1 MRIRAFFL
9 PVALLFAA
17 AALPA
22 LTLDEDGLPETEA
35 AEDLAQDGAVSP
47 PAKAAWFHRAAGGG
61 ETKIG
66 ADTVRLAGG
75 ESVTASVA
83 ADEKAHG
90 FDLAF
95 RAHGTGSLKVSMK
108 AATAY
113 GDKPILGR
121 ESVSSALIPQH
132 RPYRFHSQPLPL
144 GASACEVEIT
154 VEGEAELTALEL
166 VRLDKAPPKITE
178 INRSQ
183 EALPPGYLMAREPP
197 AGQGRADLA
206 PYADC
211 VATETFEARLRAPVD
226 GSLGT
231 HQRGAFRLDF
241 PASVAIDEVAVTLPQ
256 AEILVYADCDGDGT
270 FERPVVEIAG
280 APAFG
285 TWSDMPEYV
294 WYVKKLEKTLSVKS
308 LFVPTGAWE
317 IRVFGDAAQ
326 CAKLPPRPQLPRRPA
341 LALGARKEAPVP
353 VEKDRLRFGFTL
365 EPWMF
370 GSQRV
375 FSEALKTGEPPQ
387 PVSEWPEWKGL
398 VRDFEYYGAN
408 FALLFPPS
416 TFVMPPDAGKGRGSY
431 PFPLLWPSKVWYL
444 NQTNDVLSS
453 FNDACHAAGIESFV
467 IPREWS
473 FADGKTERPKQV
485 VLAEEIAERGAD
497 GVPVCVD
504 EHAFGFGLA
513 NFGDTLDFRSRYL
526 AKAADMA
533 GWMAQIKEVAAK
545 ANPNALTFG
554 GYAGCDHY
562 RRRYECV
569 SGCDLWGFEGK
580 VDVIGGDGTYYGV
593 GVGDSA
599 PLGTYVPAVETAVQ
613 LACTPKRLSM
623 ATLNCNW
630 GTKWIGEEKRLRN
643 PLVYDDYPSTA
654 FKAGPLVT
662 FFNKGTYANFWRHN
676 FIFENGGPVC
686 REATAV
692 GGRLVKLLSAWGGK
706 KATIPKDV
714 LVLRSRTS
722 EDWWSLAHHD
732 DARSRELGFTLF
744 FWTAARLCENAVP
757 FEIYPMH
764 RPETW
769 RDIAKNY
776 KAIILP
782 FAYAVSDEE
791 ATALKAAADAGVR
804 ILAPGAYPLGT
815 VDALGVARSAA
826 PALNGVPLERLPFE
840 AKGGNSTSALA
851 AAFGAQLRKTLDA
864 RGGPSLTLAHE
875 PDHDVQAYR
884 LDAPDGAALIL
895 VVNWSE
901 RDTEADISVAL
912 PFADGTLEIATED
925 GLYDAPFAPSIR
937 LALPREAVRLLR
949 FGPRRLAASGA
960 AKPLPLAAGRARSAA
975 LADHSPIA
983 PPMVSASA
991 AYATPSA
998 EDNAGQF
1005 AQNGYHPSC
1014 RCFEFVCHNPCM
1026 VHGSKT
1032 KATTFNPTS
1041 WHPYWM
1047 LVSFNNA
1054 RSRRKPEMIAQYPPW
1069 DGTAGTATARP

>member
-9 PVALLFAA
+9 PVALLFVA

-35 AEDLAQDGAVSP
+35 AEDLVQDGAVSP

-83 ADEKAHG
+83 ADEKAPG

-95 RAHGTGSLKVSMK
+95 RAHGTGRVKVSMK

-113 GDKPILGR
+113 GDKPLLGR

-183 EALPPGYLMAREPP
+183 ETLPPGYLMAREPP
-197 AGQGRADLA
+197 AGQGRANLA

-241 PASVAIDEVAVTLPQ
+241 PASVAIDEVAITLPQ

-294 WYVKKLEKTLSVKS
+294 WYVKKLEKPLSVKS

-317 IRVFGDAAQ
+317 IRVFGDASQ
-326 CAKLPPRPQLPRRPA
+326 IAKLPARKTLPPRPA
-341 LALGARKEAPVP
+341 LVLGGRKDYPVP
-353 VEKDRLRFGFTL
+353 ADADRLRFGFTL

-370 GSQRV
+370 GAQSH
-375 FSEALKTGEPPQ
+375 FAKAFETGEPPP
-387 PVSEWPEWKGL
+387 PVAQWPEWKAL
-398 VRDFEYYGAN
+398 MEDFDYCGAN
-408 FALLFPPS
+408 FILLFPPS
-416 TFVMPPDAGKGRGSY
+416 TFVMPKDAGKGRGSY
-431 PFPLLWPSKVWYL
+431 PFPLFWPSTVWYL
-444 NQTNDVLSS
+444 NQPHEVLKG
-453 FNDACHAAGIESFV
+453 FHDACHARGIESFV

-473 FADGKTERPKQV
+473 FGDQPADRPKQV
-485 VLAEEIAERGAD
+485 VFAEEIATRGAD

-504 EHAFGFGLA
+504 EQVFGFGLER
-513 NFGDTLDFRSRYL
+513 FGNTPDFRTRYL
-526 AKAADMA
+526 AKAAEMA
-533 GWMAQIKEVAAK
+533 GWMSQIKEVAAK

-562 RRRYECV
+562 RQRYDCM
-569 SGCDLWGFEGK
+569 SGCDIWGFEGK

-599 PLGTYVPAVETAVQ
+599 PLGTYIPAVETAVQ
-613 LACTPKRLSM
+613 VACTPKRLSM

-630 GTKWIGEEKRLRN
+630 GTKWVAEEKRLRN

-662 FFNKGTYANFWRHN
+662 FFNKGAYANFWRHN
-676 FIFENGGPVC
+676 YIFENGGPAC
-686 REATAV
+686 REAIAV

-706 KATIPKDV
+706 KASIPKDV

-722 EDWWSLAHHD
+722 EDWWSLAHHG
-732 DARSRELGFTLF
+732 DARLRELGFTLF
-744 FWTAARLCENAVP
+744 FWTAARLCENAIP

-769 RDIAKNY
+769 RDIARGY
-776 KAIILP
+776 KAIVLP

-791 ATALKAAADAGVR
+791 AAVLKAAADAGVA
-804 ILAPGAYPLGT
+804 ILAPGTYPLGAA
-815 VDALGVARSAA
+815 DALGVARSAA
-826 PALNGVPLERLPFE
+826 PALDGVPLVRLPFE
-840 AKGGNSTSALA
+840 PVAGQSTAALA
-851 AAFGAQLRKTLDA
+851 AAFGTQLRKTLDA
-864 RGGPSLTLAHE
+864 HGGPSLTFAHE

-884 LDAPDGAALIL
+884 LDASDGAVLVL
-895 VVNWSE
+895 VVNWSA
-901 RDTEADISVAL
+901 RDTEADLGVRL
-912 PFADGTLEIATED
+912 PFADGTLEVATEE
-925 GLYDAPFAPSIR
+925 GLHDAPFAPSIR

-949 FGPRRLAASGA
+949 WQ
-960 AKPLPLAAGRARSAA
+960 GR
-975 LADHSPIA
+975 
-983 PPMVSASA
+983 
-991 AYATPSA
+991 
-998 EDNAGQF
+998 
-1005 AQNGYHPSC
+1005 
-1014 RCFEFVCHNPCM
+1014 
-1026 VHGSKT
+1026 
-1032 KATTFNPTS
+1032 
-1041 WHPYWM
+1041 
-1047 LVSFNNA
+1047 
-1054 RSRRKPEMIAQYPPW
+1054 
-1069 DGTAGTATARP
+1069 